1 MNKDDFLK
9 YFEEDGFIHHNHYHI
24 ETDDN
29 NELIL
34 KGELSSNAN
43 NSYGIAHG
51 GFIFGLADT
60 AMGIKAASKAKKIV
74 TLSSNISYLRPGK
87 GNYLIAKP
95 EIIKEGNNICFLK
108 CDIYDDKKQ
117 LVANATGSYYYI
129 KE

>member
-1 MNKDDFLK
+1 MNKDEFLK
-9 YFEEDGFIHHNHYHI
+9 YFEEEGFIHHNNYYI
-24 ETDDN
+24 ETDEN
-29 NELIL
+29 NELIVGA
-34 KGELSSNAN
+34 KLSIDAN
-43 NSYGIAHG
+43 NFYGIAHG

-60 AMGIKAASKAKKIV
+60 AMGIKAATKAKKIV
-74 TLSSNISYLRPGK
+74 TLSSNISYLIPGK

-108 CDIYDDKKQ
+108 CDIYDEKNQ